1 MSTTTAGSPRFSR
14 TKVTR
19 RLHKWQKELL
29 LSHVK
34 LKIRFEPE
42 PDDDDKCRAGLYA
55 EPEYNKA
62 EIYWDE
68 NRVEV
73 ETDEDL
79 DAWCIHEIL
88 HAITWRLEELAEEWA
103 GEDPGKFKQVRNV
116 AETTVTNLEQ
126 VILSL
131 SRKAGLLGT
140 ARSKRRKRKGA

>member
-1 MSTTTAGSPRFSR
+1 MGTVTGAPRFSR

-29 LSHVK
+29 LADWK
-34 LKIRFEPE
+34 LIIRFEPE
-42 PDDDDKCRAGLYA
+42 PDDDDVCRAGLYG
-55 EPEYNKA
+55 EPEYLKA
-62 EIYWDE
+62 SIYWDPD
-68 NRVEV
+68 RVEI
-73 ETDEDL
+73 ETEEEL

-116 AETTVTNLEQ
+116 AETTVTNLER

-140 ARSKRRKRKGA
+140 TRSKRRKRKAG